1 MAGLNPRTPA
11 VPVSRM
17 RSMFSEV
24 RPSAITIPSTHGRT
38 RAVLVTGC
46 CATVAVMVAFAQP
59 TPQWARHI
67 PSLAAYLAVVASVAA
82 LLIYRGWLTG
92 VRFDGHGLTIR
103 YFFWARR
110 LGWHE
115 VSRFAD
121 GCTGGLG
128 EGAGQVWAVDV
139 VLCDGRVVTLKATA
153 RDDRSAAPKVLAA
166 VLQAA
171 EYYGIQAPLTGVALK
186 RRSRASVKEPAP
198 GPEADGITF
207 SDWAAS
213 GDFSTTR
220 LRPGYDLEEVDAF
233 AEAIRQTFLGI
244 REPPLTADEIRD
256 KRFSITRLRPGYDEE
271 EVDAFLDVV
280 ELRLAAQ
287 VSDRPGASAARQESV
302 AADLAAG
309 AVPVRCLECGA
320 ESAGTAQVCARC
332 GAPVAQQRSLTPAP
346 VAGGSADSIM
356 LPHELAGQR
365 ASTGFRWNILVMV
378 GVIAALTVSVLIVG
392 LAALRSS
399 ARPQAPTSARSTSAP
414 PQLTEDQLHP
424 GDCLRGSNLGLGTD
438 STWPSLVTA
447 VPCTQQH
454 VAEVFFAGN
463 AWPQSLAAYPGD
475 DAVNNTA
482 DDRCDI
488 AFAAYD
494 GTASDESSFTYDF
507 LIPDSSTWPD
517 GDRSLVC
524 VAYKSTSQYPGG
536 AAVNYSIKGSGQ

>member
-1 MAGLNPRTPA
+1 MI
-11 VPVSRM
+11 
-17 RSMFSEV
+17 SEV
-24 RPSAITIPSTHGRT
+24 RPSVVTIPSMHGRT
-38 RAVLVTGC
+38 RAVLVISC
-46 CATVAVMVAFAQP
+46 CATVAVLVAFAQP
-59 TPQWARHI
+59 TPQWARHTS
-67 PSLAAYLAVVASVAA
+67 SLAAYLAVVASVAA
-82 LLIYRGWLTG
+82 LLTYRGWRTG

-103 YFFWARR
+103 YFFWTRR

-121 GCTGGLG
+121 GCTSGLG
-128 EGAGQVWAVDV
+128 EGADQVWAVDV
-139 VLCDGRVVTLKATA
+139 VLRDSRVVTLKATA
-153 RDDRSAAPKVLAA
+153 RDDRSAAPKVLTA
-166 VLQAA
+166 VSQAA
-171 EYYGIQAPLTGVALK
+171 EYYGIQAALTGVALN
-186 RRSRASVKEPAP
+186 RRLRASVKEPVP
-198 GPEADGITF
+198 GPEADGVTL

-213 GDFSTTR
+213 GEFSATR

-233 AEAIRQTFLGI
+233 VEAIRQTFLGI
-244 REPPLTADEIRD
+244 REPPLTADEVRE
-256 KRFSITRLRPGYDEE
+256 KRFSTIRLRPGYDEE

-280 ELRLAAQ
+280 ESRLAAQ
-287 VSDRPGASAARQESV
+287 ASDRPAASAARQEPV

-320 ESAGTAQVCARC
+320 ESAGVVQVCTRC
-332 GAPVAQQRSLTPAP
+332 GAPVAQQPSLTPEAM
-346 VAGGSADSIM
+346 AGGSAGSIM

-365 ASTGFRWNILVMV
+365 AGTGFRWNGLVMA
-378 GVIAALTVSVLIVG
+378 GVATVLTVSLLIAG
-392 LAALRSS
+392 LMSLRSS
-399 ARPQAPTSARSTSAP
+399 ARPQARTAALSTSASS
-414 PQLTEDQLHP
+414 QLTVDQLQP
-424 GDCLRGSNLGLGTD
+424 GDCLRGSDMGLGTD

-475 DAVNNTA
+475 DAVNTTA
-482 DDRCDI
+482 NDRCDT

-494 GTASDESSFTYDF
+494 GTAPDESAFTYDPI
-507 LIPDSSTWPD
+507 IPDSSTWPD